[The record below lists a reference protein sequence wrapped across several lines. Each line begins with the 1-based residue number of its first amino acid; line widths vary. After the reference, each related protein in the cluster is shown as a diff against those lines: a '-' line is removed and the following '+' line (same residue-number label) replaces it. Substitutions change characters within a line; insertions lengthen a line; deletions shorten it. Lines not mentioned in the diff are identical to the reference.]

1 MSLPPNYRAS
11 NISAVPKPQDSIL
24 KQQLDVPKADQLQI
38 STPTPSRTEEKENVI
53 GRLNEYERGV
63 KKIFEITGI
72 SDANE
77 FIQKFATHNETFKN
91 LEHVKSKNERKIL
104 DLQEKKLQV

>member
-24 KQQLDVPKADQLQI
+24 KQQLDVPKVDQLQI

-91 LEHVKSKNERKIL
+91 LSLIHISEPTRRS
-104 DLQEKKLQV
+104 

>member
-1 MSLPPNYRAS
+1 L
-11 NISAVPKPQDSIL
+11 
-24 KQQLDVPKADQLQI
+24 
-38 STPTPSRTEEKENVI
+38 EEKENVT